1 MSLPSEGRVLLVGGE
16 SAFRGWVK
24 LALRDSEFRIVGE
37 AASAEET
44 ARLAAELEA
53 DLLLIDAPGVTPV
66 TEMRAHGLS
75 VPAVLMTAS
84 PERGFNE
91 NAREAGAQ
99 GTILSKGSIAELL
112 ATLRAVSRGK
122 ASFDP
127 RHPRRPSGQSSLSG
141 REREVLRLVARG
153 ETNREIASELGISD
167 QTVKTLVA
175 RSCAKLGV
183 RRRGDAAAAAR
194 GLGLLLL

>member
-1 MSLPSEGRVLLVGGE
+1 MSRVLVVGGE
-16 SAFRGWVK
+16 SSLRGWVK
-24 LALRDSEFRIVGE
+24 LALSDSEFRIAGE

-44 ARLAAELEA
+44 ARLAAELEP
-53 DLLLIDAPGVTPV
+53 DLLLIDATGVTLV
-66 TEMRAHGLS
+66 TEVRAHGVS
-75 VPAVLMTAS
+75 VPTVLMTAS

-99 GTILSKGSIAELL
+99 GTVLNTGSIAELL
-112 ATLRAVSRGK
+112 ATLRAVSQGEP
-122 ASFDP
+122 SFDP

-153 ETNREIASELGISD
+153 DTNREIASELGISD

-175 RSCAKLGV
+175 RSSAKLGV
-183 RRRGDAAAAAR
+183 RRRGDAVAAAR

>member
-1 MSLPSEGRVLLVGGE
+1 MR
-16 SAFRGWVK
+16 RWVR
-24 LALRDSEFRIVGE
+24 LALRDSEFRIAGE

-44 ARLAAELEA
+44 ARLATELKP
-53 DLLLIDAPGVTPV
+53 DLLLIDGTGVILVSEVRGHGVSAPT
-66 TEMRAHGLS
+66 
-75 VPAVLMTAS
+75 VLMTAS

-91 NAREAGAQ
+91 NAGEAGAQ
-99 GTILSKGSIAELL
+99 GTVLSTGSVAELL
-112 ATLRAVSRGK
+112 AVLRAVSRGET
-122 ASFDP
+122 SFDP
-127 RHPRRPSGQSSLSG
+127 RHPRRPAGLSSLSA
-141 REREVLRLVARG
+141 REREVLRLFARG
-153 ETNREIASELGISD
+153 DTNREIASALGISD

>member
-1 MSLPSEGRVLLVGGE
+1 VSGVLVVGGE
-16 SAFRGWVK
+16 SSLRAWVK
-24 LALRDSEFRIVGE
+24 LALRDSEFRIAGE

-44 ARLAAELEA
+44 ARLAAELEP
-53 DLLLIDAPGVTPV
+53 DLLLIDATGVTV
-66 TEMRAHGLS
+66 VSEVRAHGVS

-84 PERGFNE
+84 SERGFNE
-91 NAREAGAQ
+91 NARAAGAQ
-99 GTILSKGSIAELL
+99 GTVLSTGSIAELL
-112 ATLRAVSRGK
+112 ATLRAVSRGEP
-122 ASFDP
+122 SFDA
-127 RHPRRPSGQSSLSG
+127 RHLQRPSGQSSLSG

-153 ETNREIASELGISD
+153 DTNREIASELGISD

>member
-1 MSLPSEGRVLLVGGE
+1 M
-16 SAFRGWVK
+16 RGWVR
-24 LALRDSEFRIVGE
+24 LALRDSEFRIAGE

-44 ARLAAELEA
+44 ARLATELEP
-53 DLLLIDAPGVTPV
+53 DLLLIDGTGVTLV
-66 TEMRAHGLS
+66 SEVRGHGVS
-75 VPAVLMTAS
+75 APTVLMTAS

-91 NAREAGAQ
+91 NAGEAGAQ
-99 GTILSKGSIAELL
+99 GTVLSTGSVAELL
-112 ATLRAVSRGK
+112 AVLRAVSRGET
-122 ASFDP
+122 SFDP
-127 RHPRRPSGQSSLSG
+127 RHPRRPAGLSSLSA

-153 ETNREIASELGISD
+153 DTNREIANELGISD

>member
-1 MSLPSEGRVLLVGGE
+1 L
-16 SAFRGWVK
+16 RGWVK
-24 LALRDSEFRIVGE
+24 LALRDSEFRIAGE

-44 ARLAAELEA
+44 ARLAAELEP
-53 DLLLIDAPGVTPV
+53 DLLLIDATGVTVV
-66 TEMRAHGLS
+66 TEVRAHGVS
-75 VPAVLMTAS
+75 VPTVLMTAG

-99 GTILSKGSIAELL
+99 GTVLNTGRITELL
-112 ATLRAVSRGK
+112 ASLRAVSRGEH
-122 ASFDP
+122 SFDP

-141 REREVLRLVARG
+141 REREVLRLVAQG
-153 ETNREIASELGISD
+153 DTNREIASELGISD

-183 RRRGDAAAAAR
+183 RRRGDAVAAAR